1 VDRIERGVGVTYQ
14 SKTPSPEHRETGP
27 AEGIG
32 LDDANLLLEILP
44 DAKPPKATRFAFESV
59 LNGRQEVALG
69 GRNRWTLRR
78 LIERGNRGLTAAEC
92 PPGLRLA
99 ALVHNLRKAGIPIT
113 SEIERHTGDFP
124 GNHVRYVLDVRVTE
138 ILR

>member
-1 VDRIERGVGVTYQ
+1 MTYQ

-27 AEGIG
+27 AEGSG
-32 LDDANLLLEILP
+32 SLDDANLLLEIVQP
-44 DAKPPKATRFAFESV
+44 AKPPRAATFAFAHV
-59 LNGRQEVALG
+59 LHGPQEVTLT
-69 GRNRWTLRR
+69 GRNAWLMRR

-99 ALVHNLRKAGIPIT
+99 ALVHNLRRAEIAIL